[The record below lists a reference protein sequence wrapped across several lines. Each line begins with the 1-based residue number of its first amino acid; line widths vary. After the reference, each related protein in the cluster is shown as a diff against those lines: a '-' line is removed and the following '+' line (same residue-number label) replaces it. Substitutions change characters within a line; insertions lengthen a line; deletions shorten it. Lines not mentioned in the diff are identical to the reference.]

1 MIMYIDIQHIAKL
14 ARLRLTDDEEK
25 MLAKQLPQILAYVG
39 KLQEVDT
46 SHIDA
51 KAYLTDAV
59 NVMRDDES
67 NLTDVEHHKMLID
80 AFPEKAGEALQV
92 PGVFE

>member
-1 MIMYIDIQHIAKL
+1 MDIDIQHIAAL
-14 ARLRLTDDEEK
+14 AKLRLTEDEET
-25 MLAKQLPQILAYVG
+25 MLAKQLPSILAYVG

-59 NVMRDDES
+59 NVMRADEPQPVDDA
-67 NLTDVEHHKMLID
+67 HRKMLID
-80 AFPEKAGEALQV
+80 AFPEKAGNALQV